1 LLDYFIE
8 RPMMS
13 AEAAP
18 YFAPSTEVE
27 HTVVDGRSV
36 PRRSHRITAL
46 DMDRDDDYQLYMPTA
61 GAGGPASDDQV
72 ITELDGVDRAR
83 AEELARRK
91 EAMRRDSDAMTA
103 LDLHVLNAAGRSKA
117 RRDREE
123 RNAGAAQQ
131 SGSQSARAAY
141 SRKDPRRVVR
151 ISPRAKKTYN
161 TWKKF
166 EKMYQDDRDNNVNPL
181 FMSSMGQ
188 YEDMWAR
195 EMAQARA
202 SKSEH
207 VDQKKPWVVTPHHA
221 AVAKR
226 ARMQAQTSV
235 TARGPYIPPHEAHRR
250 FFFDRRK
257 WLHGAW
263 HIPAPSGS
271 FTMRGSAFAAASA
284 VTKGQRHADDRHI
297 ERHATTSRKPLH
309 GGHGPSPIMTA
320 GRASVQ
326 NSQTNKRSS
335 ISSSRRRR
343 SGGGGG
349 VRRR

>member
-1 LLDYFIE
+1 MR
-8 RPMMS
+8 RPRFC
-13 AEAAP
+13 AHARPFGIRYLE
-18 YFAPSTEVE
+18 
-27 HTVVDGRSV
+27 TVRFLI
-36 PRRSHRITAL
+36 ITAKRETIHRHRSTL
-46 DMDRDDDYQLYMPTA
+46 EVPVYSGY
-61 GAGGPASDDQV
+61 GPRQHVDERVERSLRLQML
-72 ITELDGVDRAR
+72 ISHGDGT
-83 AEELARRK
+83 RR
-91 EAMRRDSDAMTA
+91 RPPC
-103 LDLHVLNAAGRSKA
+103 LDLLLEAVLLL
-117 RRDREE
+117 RRRGCGTFPRLAERRGREE

-309 GGHGPSPIMTA
+309 GGH
-320 GRASVQ
+320 Q
-326 NSQTNKRSS
+326 
-335 ISSSRRRR
+335 
-343 SGGGGG
+343 
-349 VRRR
+349 